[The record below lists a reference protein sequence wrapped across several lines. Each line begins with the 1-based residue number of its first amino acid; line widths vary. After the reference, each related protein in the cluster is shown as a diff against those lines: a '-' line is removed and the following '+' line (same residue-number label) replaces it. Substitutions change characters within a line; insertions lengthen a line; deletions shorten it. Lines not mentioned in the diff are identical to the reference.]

1 MAHEGKKVSVHYIGT
16 LDNGEE
22 FDNSFKRDEP
32 IEFKVGEGMVIEG
45 FDKAVREMEVGEK
58 KTVAIP
64 PEQAYGQFSEDALV
78 EMPLEDDNP
87 MAQEI
92 RNRIGKP
99 IMMSGEEGFQQ
110 AIIKEIKDEGK
121 TVVLDFNHPL
131 AGKTLNFELTLVSV
145 ND

>member
-32 IEFKVGEGMVIEG
+32 IEFRVGEGMVITG
-45 FDKAVREMEVGEK
+45 FDDAVKNMEVGEK

-64 PEQAYGQFSEDALV
+64 PEDAYGEFNPEALV
-78 EMPLEDDNP
+78 EMPLEDNP
-87 MAQEI
+87 MAQEVK
-92 RNRIGKP
+92 NRVGKP
-99 IMMSGEEGFQQ
+99 IMMSGDDGFQQ
-110 AIIKEIKDEGK
+110 AIIKEIKDDGK
-121 TVVLDFNHPL
+121 VVVLDFNHPL

-145 ND
+145 ED

>member
-32 IEFKVGEGMVIEG
+32 IEFRVGEGMVITG
-45 FDKAVREMEVGEK
+45 FDDAVKNMEVGEK

-64 PEQAYGQFSEDALV
+64 PEDAYGEFDPEALV
-78 EMPLEDDNP
+78 EMPLEDNP
-87 MAQEI
+87 MAQEVK
-92 RNRIGKP
+92 NRVGKP
-99 IMMSGEEGFQQ
+99 IMMSGDDGFQQ
-110 AIIKEIKDEGK
+110 AIIKEIKDDGK
-121 TVVLDFNHPL
+121 VVVLDFNHPL

-145 ND
+145 ED

>member
-32 IEFKVGEGMVIEG
+32 IEFCVGEGMVITG
-45 FDKAVREMEVGEK
+45 FDDAVKSMEVGEK

-64 PEQAYGQFSEDALV
+64 PEDAYGEFDPEALV
-78 EMPLEDDNP
+78 EMPLEDNP
-87 MAQEI
+87 MAQEVK
-92 RNRIGKP
+92 NRVGKP
-99 IMMSGEEGFQQ
+99 IMMSGDDGFQQ
-110 AIIKEIKDEGK
+110 AIIKEIKDDGK
-121 TVVLDFNHPL
+121 VVVLDFNHPL

-145 ND
+145 ED

>member
-32 IEFKVGEGMVIEG
+32 IEFRVGEGMVITG
-45 FDKAVREMEVGEK
+45 FDDAVKNMEVGEK

-64 PEQAYGQFSEDALV
+64 PKDAYGEFDPEALV
-78 EMPLEDDNP
+78 EMPLEDNP
-87 MAQEI
+87 MAQEVK
-92 RNRIGKP
+92 NRVGKP
-99 IMMSGEEGFQQ
+99 IMMSGDDGFQQ
-110 AIIKEIKDEGK
+110 AIIKEIKDDGK
-121 TVVLDFNHPL
+121 VVVLDFNHPL

-145 ND
+145 ED